1 MPQPPDF
8 DLNAAHRYFA
18 AACFNRA
25 WDFIDKPQRSPA
37 EDDEMLHLNLTS
49 LWHWSQRS
57 DATPTNLS
65 VGYCQVGR
73 VYALQGEPANALHY
87 AMLSLQASQAAGVE
101 PVYRGY
107 AYEALA
113 LAEARAGSTE
123 KAREYLRQARAQ
135 AEQVENLKECNLLL
149 KDLDSIQV

>member
-101 PVYRGY
+101 PVTAVMPTKPWPWPKPGP
-107 AYEALA
+107 AAPKKHA
-113 LAEARAGSTE
+113 NTCARPAPRPNRWKT
-123 KAREYLRQARAQ
+123 
-135 AEQVENLKECNLLL
+135 
-149 KDLDSIQV
+149 

>member
-1 MPQPPDF
+1 MPQQPDF
-8 DLNAAHRYFA
+8 DINAAHRYFA

-37 EDDEMLHLNLTS
+37 EDDEMLRLSLAS
-49 LWHWSQRS
+49 LWHWSQWP

-65 VGYCQVGR
+65 VGYWQVGR
-73 VYALQGEPANALHY
+73 VYALLGEPANARHY
-87 AMLSLQASQAAGVE
+87 ALLSLQASQKAELE
-101 PVYRGY
+101 PFYSGY

-113 LAEARAGSTE
+113 RAEALAGNAE
-123 KAREYLRQARAQ
+123 KAREYLRLARAQ
-135 AEQVENLKECNLLL
+135 AEQVEELEERNSLL

>member
-1 MPQPPDF
+1 MPQQPDF

-18 AACFNRA
+18 AECFNRA

-37 EDDEMLHLNLTS
+37 EDDEMLHLSLTS

-65 VGYCQVGR
+65 VGYWQVGR
-73 VYALQGEPANALHY
+73 VYALRGEPANALHY

-113 LAEARAGSTE
+113 RAEALAGSTE
-123 KAREYLRQARAQ
+123 KAHEYLRQARTQ
-135 AEQVENLKECNLLL
+135 AEQVEELEERNLLL